1 MPEQTLFMIKPDAVS
16 RNLIGEIIRRIESA
30 GYRIKDIKM
39 IKFDRKKAERFY
51 QVHRNE
57 PFFQPLI
64 DYMISGSSVPM
75 ILEGSGVIQG
85 VRALIGSTSPA
96 DAAEGTIRKDF
107 ALDGRRNSVHASD
120 SPETA
125 AREIAFF
132 FNHSL

>member
-16 RNLIGEIIRRIESA
+16 RNLIGEIIRRVENA
-30 GYRIKDIKM
+30 GYRIKDLRM
-39 IKFDRKKAERFY
+39 IKFDRDEAERFY

-75 ILEGSGVIQG
+75 ILEGPGVIQG
-85 VRALIGSTSPA
+85 VRDLIGSTNPA
-96 DAAEGTIRKDF
+96 NAAEGTIRKDF

-120 SPETA
+120 SPGTA

-132 FNHSL
+132 FDQHS

>member
-30 GYRIKDIKM
+30 GYRIKDLKM
-39 IKFDRKKAERFY
+39 IKFDRKEAERFY

-57 PFFQPLI
+57 PFFHPLI

-85 VRALIGSTSPA
+85 VRALIGSTNPA
-96 DAAEGTIRKDF
+96 NAAEGTIRKDF

-132 FNHSL
+132 FNHRS

>member
-1 MPEQTLFMIKPDAVS
+1 MLEQTLFMIKPDAVS
-16 RNLIGEIIRRIESA
+16 RNLIGEIIRRVENA
-30 GYRIKDIKM
+30 GYRIKELKM
-39 IKFDRKKAERFY
+39 IKFNREEAERFY

-57 PFFQPLI
+57 AFFQPLI
-64 DYMISGSSVPM
+64 EYMISGSSVPM

-85 VRALIGSTSPA
+85 VRDLIGSTNPA

-120 SPETA
+120 SPESA

-132 FNHSL
+132 FNHRP